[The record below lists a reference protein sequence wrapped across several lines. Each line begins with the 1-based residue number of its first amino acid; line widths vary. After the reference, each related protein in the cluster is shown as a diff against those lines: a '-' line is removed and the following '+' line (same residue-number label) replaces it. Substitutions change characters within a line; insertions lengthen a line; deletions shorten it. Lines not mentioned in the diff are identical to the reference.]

1 MIPWYVLNDFFFYS
15 CSKCTFG
22 KCCTNPLDIS
32 RHISKQHGSFRPFA
46 CTECPKSYLHLKDLE
61 RHFTSTHEKEG
72 KLNGRFE
79 CEECS
84 KVFTHLYLLNCHK
97 MCEHA
102 EKKPFQCDQ
111 CTQSYTSKEG
121 VKRHKLT
128 VHEGNYS
135 SYILRRPLKFKEIS
149 KFYLKL
155 LNIVK
160 FGD

>member
-1 MIPWYVLNDFFFYS
+1 MGDH
-15 CSKCTFG
+15 FG
-22 KCCTNPLDIS
+22 KRTALSLIYFLNYAYLAIWPGLLFFGTHFITNPLDLF
-32 RHISKQHGSFRPFA
+32 RHISKQHGSLRPFA
-46 CTECPKSYLHLKDLE
+46 CTECPKAYLHLKDLE

-111 CTQSYTSKEG
+111 CTQNYTSKEG
-121 VKRHKLT
+121 LKRHKLT
-128 VHEGNYS
+128 VHEGNYH
-135 SYILRRPLKFKEIS
+135 
-149 KFYLKL
+149 
-155 LNIVK
+155 
-160 FGD
+160 